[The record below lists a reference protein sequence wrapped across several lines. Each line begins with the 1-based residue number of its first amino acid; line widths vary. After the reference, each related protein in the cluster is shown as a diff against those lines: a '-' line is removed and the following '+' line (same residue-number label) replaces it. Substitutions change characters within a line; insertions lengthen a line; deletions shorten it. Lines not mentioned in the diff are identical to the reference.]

1 MSVGEWLAATGAVLL
16 AVLLG
21 GLLFALVAL
30 VATVRSLR
38 TTVER
43 LQEETLEITR
53 HMQDALLDA
62 EHEVDRVDALLTAAE
77 GVGGRM
83 DGASRLVTKTVT
95 NPVVKVLAIGTGT
108 KQAVRRIRTGDRRSG
123 RERARRA
130 EGEDPR
136 RTYRAAPEPGPERPA
151 PQAHERAR

>member
-1 MSVGEWLAATGAVLL
+1 MSDGPRRRRESGEVVSAGEWLAATGAVLL

-38 TTVER
+38 VTVER
-43 LQEETLEITR
+43 LQEETLAITAR
-53 HMQDALLDA
+53 MQDALADA

-77 GVGGRM
+77 GVGGRI

-95 NPVVKVLAIGTGT
+95 NPVVKALAIGTGT
-108 KQAVRRIRTGDRRSG
+108 KEAVRRIRTGERRPV
-123 RERARRA
+123 ERRRA
-130 EGEDPR
+130 AGDGR
-136 RTYRAAPEPGPERPA
+136 
-151 PQAHERAR
+151 

>member
-1 MSVGEWLAATGAVLL
+1 MSIGEWLAATGAVLM

-21 GLLFALVAL
+21 GLLFALVSL
-30 VATVRSLR
+30 VATVRRLR

-43 LQEETLEITR
+43 LQEETLAVTR
-53 HMQDALLDA
+53 AMQDALLDA

-77 GVGGRM
+77 GVGGRI

-108 KQAVRRIRTGDRRSG
+108 KQAVRRMRTGDRKA
-123 RERARRA
+123 AR
-130 EGEDPR
+130 
-136 RTYRAAPEPGPERPA
+136 
-151 PQAHERAR
+151 

>member
-1 MSVGEWLAATGAVLL
+1 MSIGEWLAATGAVLM

-21 GLLFALVAL
+21 GLLFALVSL
-30 VATVRSLR
+30 VATVRRLR

-43 LQEETLEITR
+43 LQEETLAVTR
-53 HMQDALLDA
+53 AMQDALLDA

-77 GVGGRM
+77 GVGGRI

-108 KQAVRRIRTGDRRSG
+108 KQAVRRMRTGDRRA
-123 RERARRA
+123 AR
-130 EGEDPR
+130 
-136 RTYRAAPEPGPERPA
+136 
-151 PQAHERAR
+151 